1 MKTVDMETE
10 YELGQKMIDAII
22 KEKVAAGC
30 VSFLFLLSFLF
41 FFFFSGHLPGT
52 LLEQRRDHH

>member
-30 VSFLFLLSFLF
+30 VSFLFLL
-41 FFFFSGHLPGT
+41 LP
-52 LLEQRRDHH
+52 LLLLLLRSLTWHSP